1 MAAPTTNFRVNAPQ
15 YLGHQYQ
22 EFCNDLYALA
32 ISEPDKYF
40 TMRKN
45 VLKKVKQDAIG
56 AIYDTFYNLLVEGRV
71 GTSNVFVND
80 MQPQYPEQKVS
91 EIALSAA
98 NTLDNILNKVIE
110 LVLPI
115 DYRDIALKR
124 IGERANPAAPA
135 APAAP

>member
-1 MAAPTTNFRVNAPQ
+1 
-15 YLGHQYQ
+15 
-22 EFCNDLYALA
+22 
-32 ISEPDKYF
+32 
-40 TMRKN
+40 
-45 VLKKVKQDAIG
+45 
-56 AIYDTFYNLLVEGRV
+56 
-71 GTSNVFVND
+71 